1 MFYNPPNL
9 LSFGWRAC
17 LLIVC
22 LGFALRLSLA
32 EIAYRHGVVSPPA
45 VMSEITAADKRGDKD
60 AALAIYFAE
69 VQRSLDELKAAGEWY
84 PYDYWFR
91 TAQANQLYVL
101 SATVPG
107 LTVPAETAI
116 GYALAVDSSQ
126 PELVAGLLVLQRRL
140 GKCEEAR
147 GTLARLIRLAPG
159 SLKVQKLAA
168 QDSPCGGVP

>member
-1 MFYNPPNL
+1 M
-9 LSFGWRAC
+9 
-17 LLIVC
+17 
-22 LGFALRLSLA
+22 
-32 EIAYRHGVVSPPA
+32 
-45 VMSEITAADKRGDKD
+45 EITAADQRGDKP
-60 AALAIYFAE
+60 AALALYFAE

-101 SATVPG
+101 SATIPS
-107 LTVPAETAI
+107 LTAPAEMAI
-116 GYALAVDSSQ
+116 GYALAVDASH

-159 SLKVQKLAA
+159 SPKVQMLAA